1 MEMMKYRGLFY
12 QRLYERRRQTLRQMS
27 LLDKIVVWC
36 LG

>member
-1 MEMMKYRGLFY
+1 METMKYRGQFY
-12 QRLYERRRQTLRQMS
+12 HRLYERRQQTRSQMS